1 MSSPLAPIY
10 SSGQRYS
17 RTDQDSVAS
26 VDVEL
31 SRASYLLEMIGALP
45 IRLSSAI
52 ASTANRATSRRLIR
66 MLAGFRDIAHLYLL
80 GAGAA
85 GCSEEQ
91 DRGPRFVSDVASRS
105 AGA

>member
-17 RTDQDSVAS
+17 RDRQDSVAK

-66 MLAGFRDIAHLYLL
+66 MLAGLS
-80 GAGAA
+80 GT
-85 GCSEEQ
+85 
-91 DRGPRFVSDVASRS
+91 
-105 AGA
+105 